1 MPQLEFRSQKSEHFV
16 NYLNRAKKKINAVK
30 KQVAECKKK
39 KKHTKHKTN
48 IIHGYGIGSCYI
60 HLCRHKGWPT

>member
-39 KKHTKHKTN
+39 KKAHKT
-48 IIHGYGIGSCYI
+48 
-60 HLCRHKGWPT
+60 